1 MASKSP
7 FVCNARRQH
16 QERTH
21 IAAGTK
27 CPWEL
32 VLVAILCIVSGSRI
46 PALLPA
52 LDCLDWGRTGRSIT
66 LDCQSGQVSQ
76 SERLLGASSVLG
88 LWSDNVKWKKV
99 SSDFNIYGNVN
110 SKRGRFESDILQI
123 VSWIKNLSTFQKQ
136 NIKVQIQM
144 PFPTS

>member
-76 SERLLGASSVLG
+76 SERLLGAQSILG

-99 SSDFNIYGNVN
+99 KWLKYLWKCTFKKSGGS
-110 SKRGRFESDILQI
+110 ESDILQI
-123 VSWIKNLSTFQKQ
+123 VSWIKNWSTFYKTE
-136 NIKVQIQM
+136 N
-144 PFPTS
+144 